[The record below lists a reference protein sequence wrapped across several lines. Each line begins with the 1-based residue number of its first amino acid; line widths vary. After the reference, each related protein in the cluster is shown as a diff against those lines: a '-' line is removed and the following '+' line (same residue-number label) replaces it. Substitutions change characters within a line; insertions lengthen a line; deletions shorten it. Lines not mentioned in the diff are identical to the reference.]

1 MSMDAKEYQL
11 PEKCRVDLC
20 DLTLGLVPVYEL
32 VEVQDWSD
40 RGSYHPDV
48 VLGVTLSKAEADA
61 WVRSSS
67 KDKPRKYYTRR
78 AVVHGDRIFVVQYGA
93 RADD

>member
-1 MSMDAKEYQL
+1 MDAKEYQL
-11 PEKCRVDLC
+11 PEKCRVDL
-20 DLTLGLVPVYEL
+20 DAQKLGLVPAYEL

-61 WVRSSS
+61 WVRSGS
-67 KDKPRKYYTRR
+67 KAQRRGYYTRR
-78 AVVHGDRIFVVQYGA
+78 AVVHGDSVLVVQYGA